1 VQGPHIISGIVA
13 AAMICVNI
21 YDVFILKFGYAR
33 QSVAR
38 KNKGVAGQDRARQGM
53 KGDDRAGQGRAKQ

>member
-21 YDVFILKFGYAR
+21 YDVFILKLGL
-33 QSVAR
+33 
-38 KNKGVAGQDRARQGM
+38 ARQGVDRQSKGKARQDREREGN
-53 KGDDRAGQGRAKQ
+53 KGDDRAEQGRTRQ